1 MSKLDAIGL
10 ARQAA
15 WGTQNDTIGYWV
27 PVESADGGQ
36 NAETLE
42 IDETL
47 GTPFPSRVEYGSRF
61 FEIPLAGA
69 VRLNSFPRVLAPFLD
84 DPVTT
89 TPGGGTTTR
98 KHLFDAVAGIT
109 PQPHSVYAHRGDPS
123 PAIDD
128 LFYDSIGSELTISSE
143 GNNYLRFEASLIA
156 KAVDETP
163 TPSPP
168 VVVSDFSRRF
178 PFHLLHAFLSVEG
191 GAEAE
196 IPISSFAVT
205 YSVDVGTDEV
215 VLGSRN
221 LYSLPIGNRSGEVA
235 FTPKTTLSAWYRR
248 ALAVEPE
255 SCKLRIR
262 ATGDVLEGALAQY
275 VEVTAFAFET
285 VEAPAGID
293 ASETLSGIDVT
304 GRMAY
309 DETNSK
315 FLDVAVQNAIASYA
329 TV

>member
-1 MSKLDAIGL
+1 MSKLDAVGL
-10 ARQAA
+10 ARQTA

-27 PVESADGGQ
+27 PVESAEAGQ

-47 GTPFPSRVEYGSRF
+47 GTPFPSRLEYGSRF

-69 VRLNSFPRVLAPFLD
+69 VRLNSFPRVLAPFLG
-84 DPVTT
+84 DPVTS
-89 TPGGGTTTR
+89 TPSGGSTAR
-98 KHLFDAVAGIT
+98 AHLFDAVADLT

-128 LFYDSIGSELTISSE
+128 LFYDAIGAELTISAE

-156 KAVDETP
+156 KALDETP

-178 PFHLLHAFLSVEG
+178 PYHLLEAFLSVDG

-196 IPISSFAVT
+196 IPIANFSVT
-205 YSVDVGTDEV
+205 YTIDVATDEV
-215 VLGSRN
+215 VLGSRD
-221 LYSLPIGNRSGEVA
+221 LYSLPIGNRSGEIA
-235 FTPKTTLSAWYRR
+235 FTPKTDLSAWYRR
-248 ALAVEPE
+248 ALAVEPD

-262 ATGDVLEGALAQY
+262 ATGSIIEGAIPQF
-275 VEVTAFAFET
+275 VEVTAFSFET
-285 VEAPAGID
+285 VEAPAPID
-293 ASETLSGIDVT
+293 AASTLSGIEVS
-304 GRMAY
+304 GRLAY
-309 DETNSK
+309 DEANTK
-315 FLDVAVQNAIASYA
+315 FFDVAVQNAVTSYA